1 MRIKKNIIG
10 HQDMEMIE
18 ANTKSNDWVLR
29 IIGHG
34 PCATDYINLV
44 KELGIKRIILKE
56 KRCP

>member
-1 MRIKKNIIG
+1 
-10 HQDMEMIE
+10 MIE

-44 KELGIKRIILKE
+44 KELGIKRIIFEGKKMPLNIINMLLFL
-56 KRCP
+56 